1 MDRSVPPGEIQGE
14 LTPPCSKSYA
24 QRALAAALLAEGEST
39 LRNIELCDDTRSAM
53 RCIEALGADVTVVDP
68 HTLKIRGGLA
78 PRGRTLHVGESGL
91 STRLFTPI
99 AALAGVPLRIE
110 GEGTL
115 LRRPMTMMIAPLR
128 QLGVEVRHRDG
139 FLPFDVCGP
148 LHSATVEV
156 DGSVSSQFITGL
168 LLALPAA
175 RGEFTIDVRRAVS
188 TPYIDMT
195 VEAAHRFGAEILHN
209 GYTQFYI
216 EGGQRYRPTDY
227 SIEGDWSAAA
237 TLLVAGAVAGEVTL
251 HNVSILSKQA
261 DTAVCTALVRAGA
274 ELIHEADRITV
285 RRRPLRAFE
294 FDATQCPDLFPPL
307 AALAAAC
314 EGESLI
320 TGTSRLAHKESD
332 RAETLREEYA
342 KVGIEIDL
350 STPDVMRIRGGAIR
364 PARVFSHGDHRIAMS
379 TLSSASPFGANPT
392 VRRSASRSTAYRPGF
407 RSTFPISK
415 PIWPDAAAAPK
426 GRRRARKTTCRR
438 SCRDSTRDT
447 PRAHR

>member
-110 GEGTL
+110 GDGTL

-261 DTAVCTALVRAGA
+261 DTAICTALVRAGA
-274 ELIHEADRITV
+274 AVINEEDSVTALH
-285 RRRPLRAFE
+285 RPLRAFE
-294 FDATQCPDLFPPL
+294 FDATNCPDLFPAL
-307 AALAAAC
+307 AALAAAAD
-314 EGESLI
+314 GVSVI
-320 TGTSRLAHKESD
+320 RGTSRLEYKECNRSE
-332 RAETLREEYA
+332 AIREEYA
-342 KVGIEIDL
+342 KLGIEVDTSEEDL
-350 STPDVMRIRGGAIR
+350 MKIRGGKVRA
-364 PARVFSHGDHRIAMS
+364 ARTQSHGDHRMAMS
-379 TLSSASPFGANPT
+379 LAVAALRSDEAVEIEGAES
-392 VRRSASRSTAYRPGF
+392 VAKSYPGF
-407 RSTFPISK
+407 FEDLEHIRV
-415 PIWPDAAAAPK
+415 
-426 GRRRARKTTCRR
+426 
-438 SCRDSTRDT
+438 
-447 PRAHR
+447 